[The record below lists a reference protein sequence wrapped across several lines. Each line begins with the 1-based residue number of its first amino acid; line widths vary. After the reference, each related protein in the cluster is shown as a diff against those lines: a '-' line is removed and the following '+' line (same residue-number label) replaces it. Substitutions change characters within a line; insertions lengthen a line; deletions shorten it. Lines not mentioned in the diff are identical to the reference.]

1 MSESAAPDF
10 SMVRAIFFDLDDTLC
25 AYWEAASIG
34 LKTTFEKH
42 PVPGISAAQMVGFWA
57 SAFRKFSKTIKT
69 SHWYDGYLKSGEPT
83 RVEQMRLTLE
93 EAGHPDN
100 ELAEELAQTY
110 FEERDNVLELFPEA
124 ISVIEALYGK
134 FPLGLITNGPA
145 DIQNQE
151 IDTLGIRRF
160 FDHILIE
167 GEMREGKP
175 LQAVF
180 HRAEKLVNQPPANI
194 LFVGNSFNHDMRPAM
209 AAGWKTAWIR
219 RPSDVPPSAEGE
231 SSEPEAIPETGDLP
245 NAIISSLDEILAW
258 LPSK

>member
-1 MSESAAPDF
+1 MASEPDF
-10 SMVRAIFFDLDDTLC
+10 SQVRAVFFDLDDTLC

-34 LKTTFEKH
+34 LRATFGKH
-42 PVPGISAAQMVGFWA
+42 PLTGITTDQMVGHWA
-57 SAFRKFSKTIKT
+57 KAFRKFSKTIKT
-69 SHWYDGYLKSGEPT
+69 SHWYEGYLKSGEPT

-93 EAGHPDN
+93 EAGHPDI
-100 ELAEELAQTY
+100 ELAEDLAQTY
-110 FEERDNVLELFPEA
+110 YEERDKVLKLFPEA
-124 ISVIEALYGK
+124 VSVIEKLHGR

-151 IDTLGIRRF
+151 IDTLGIRHF

-180 HRAEKLVNQPPANI
+180 HRAEKLVNEPPANI

-231 SSEPEAIPETGDLP
+231 SSEPEAIPETGELP
-245 NAIISSLDEILAW
+245 NAIISALDEILPW
-258 LPSK
+258 LPN